1 MPTNLEQLH
10 ERFLIHL
17 NDYEQLKCQMTSLR
31 ELLQDIEEAS
41 NSISVEIAKIN
52 TKMEQVI
59 EFNKSIKSFT
69 AAMMIGA
76 FSLMAFL
83 IQQYLEKHH

>member
-10 ERFLIHL
+10 ERFLVHL
-17 NDYEQLKCQMTSLR
+17 NDYEQLKCQMASLR
-31 ELLQDIEEAS
+31 EVLQDIEGTS
-41 NSISVEIAKIN
+41 NSISIEIAKIN
-52 TKMEQVI
+52 TKMEQVV

-69 AAMMIGA
+69 AAVMIGT

-83 IQQYLEKHH
+83 IQQYLEKYH